1 VAVEERR
8 RLEVEVGPGFH
19 EALDT
24 PCARMMVEEVQMAL
38 GQRLQCAGTRRYVQN
53 AGIYESVAEMM

>member
-1 VAVEERR
+1 MAVEERR

-24 PCARMMVEEVQMAL
+24 PCARMLVEEVQMPL
-38 GQRLQCAGTRRYVQN
+38 GQRSQSAGTRRYVQN
-53 AGIYESVAEMM
+53 AGVYESVAEVM